1 MTTVEIEAPVGQ
13 PVDDQLFRNWFR
25 RQASSVVVV
34 TVAGDPPAGF
44 TATSFT
50 SLSLHPPLV
59 SVCLNRDSSS
69 WPAMVRAGHVG
80 VHLLGADQAAVAGT
94 FATHGIDR
102 FAAHRDWRYG
112 PRGVPLLDGALGWLL
127 CRVTQLVPAG
137 DHAIVI
143 AAPLL
148 GSHEPDGQPLLYH
161 DGHYTRPA
169 H

>member
-1 MTTVEIEAPVGQ
+1 MTALEIEAPAGEL
-13 PVDDQLFRNWFR
+13 VDDELFRTWFR

-50 SLSLHPPLV
+50 SLSRYPPLI
-59 SVCLNRDSSS
+59 SVCLNQHSSS
-69 WPAMVRAGHVG
+69 WPTMLRAGYIG
-80 VHLLGADQAAVAGT
+80 VHLLGADQTAVAGT
-94 FATHGIDR
+94 FAAHRIDR
-102 FAAHRDWRYG
+102 FAAHGDWRYG
-112 PRGVPLLDGALGWLL
+112 PHGVPVLGGALGWLV

-143 AAPLL
+143 AAPEL
-148 GSHEPDGQPLLYH
+148 GSHRPEGEPLLYH
-161 DGHYTRPA
+161 DGRYTGLA